1 MTNGFRLT
9 RLALSA
15 KKLSAIQL
23 SRHARVRVTTVQ
35 KLLYIKSSDSK
46 ASEVPLKLGDDVS
59 ITYAT
64 SCGEALELMREH
76 DFDGLYYCGGGSK
89 ADGLKQTTLEEV
101 IQSTTILDLVPDGI
115 ALLDSQNRIIK
126 TNVRLTS
133 WFKNL
138 KLVGLNFY
146 EAIGQPT
153 ILGPE
158 PSPLSTSRSKQQPS
172 VATISVDERYFQL
185 RVVPIIDSSGQTETL
200 LVSLSD
206 STVEVLRTLKFEA
219 LHRAGIALAD
229 LRPEEIYQMDVDQR
243 IELLKDN
250 ILHYV
255 RDLLNFDVVEIRL
268 IDQKTGL
275 LEPLLS
281 EGIDDETSRRP
292 LYAQATGNGVTGFVT
307 ATGASYMC
315 EDTNNDPLYIGGLV
329 GAKSSLTAP
338 LIYHDQVIGSF
349 NVESPEI
356 GAFNEEDL
364 QFVEWFAL
372 DIAVA
377 LNTLELLNAQRND
390 AALQS
395 VSAIHSAVALPID
408 EILNDTVHAME
419 SYIGHDPDVTK
430 RLGTI
435 MKHARQ
441 IKSVIQQIGQELA
454 PPDASSVQSVNCP
467 SLKDRRVL
475 VIDADEQVR
484 TSAHQLLERY
494 GCIVETA
501 HEGKEAIL
509 MVRNGSLE
517 KPYDAIIAD
526 IRLPDI
532 GGYDLLMKLKETFD
546 EPPLILMTGFGYDPG
561 HSIVKARQA
570 GLKNNALLF
579 KPFRLDQLL
588 EVVQAM
594 VTGAAVAPPK

>member
-1 MTNGFRLT
+1 M
-9 RLALSA
+9 
-15 KKLSAIQL
+15 
-23 SRHARVRVTTVQ
+23 TTVQ
-35 KLLYIKSSDSK
+35 KLLCIKKNQNKTSQL
-46 ASEVPLKLGDDVS
+46 PLDLDNDVS
-59 ITYAT
+59 VTYA
-64 SCGEALELMREH
+64 SGCGEALKLMREQH
-76 DFDGLYYCGGGSK
+76 FDGLYYCGDEGQAGDSQNSSL
-89 ADGLKQTTLEEV
+89 AEML
-101 IQSTTILDLVPDGI
+101 QSSAILDLVPDGI
-115 ALLDSQNRIIK
+115 ALLDSQNKIIK
-126 TNVRLTS
+126 TNDRLTG

-158 PSPLSTSRSKQQPS
+158 PSPLATSRSKQRPCR
-172 VATISVDERYFQL
+172 ATISVNDRYFQL
-185 RVVPIIDSSGQTETL
+185 RVVPIIDSDGPTERL
-200 LVSLSD
+200 LISLSD
-206 STVEVLRTLKFEA
+206 STQTVLKNQKFEA
-219 LHRAGIALAD
+219 LHQAGIALAD
-229 LRPEEIYQMDVDQR
+229 LRPEEICQMDVEQR

-250 ILHYV
+250 IVHYTK
-255 RDLLNFDVVEIRL
+255 DLLNFDVVEIRL
-268 IDQKTGL
+268 VEQETGR

-281 EGIDDETSRRP
+281 LGIDAETSRRP
-292 LYAQATGNGVTGFVT
+292 LFAVATGNGVTGFVA

-315 EDTNNDPLYIGGLV
+315 EDTNDDPLYIGGLV
-329 GAKSSLTAP
+329 NARSSLTAP
-338 LIYHDQVIGSF
+338 LVYHDQVIGSF
-349 NVESPEI
+349 NVESPEV
-356 GAFNEEDL
+356 GAFTEEDL

-390 AALQS
+390 AASQS
-395 VSAIHSAVALPID
+395 VTAIHSAVALPID
-408 EILNDTVHAME
+408 EILNDTVHAIE
-419 SYIGHDPDVTK
+419 SYIGHDPQVTK
-430 RLGTI
+430 RLGSI
-435 MKHARQ
+435 MKNARQ

-454 PPDASSVQSVNCP
+454 PPDASAVQSVNC
-467 SLKDRRVL
+467 LELDGRRVL

-509 MVRNGSLE
+509 MVRNGSLDT
-517 KPYDAIIAD
+517 PYDAIIAD

-532 GGYDLLMKLKETFD
+532 GGYDLLMKLKETID
-546 EPPLILMTGFGYDPG
+546 QPPLILMTGFGYDPG

-594 VTGAAVAPPK
+594 VSGDTAESPK

>member
-1 MTNGFRLT
+1 MRIT
-9 RLALSA
+9 
-15 KKLSAIQL
+15 
-23 SRHARVRVTTVQ
+23 VVQ
-35 KLLYIKSSDSK
+35 KLLCIKNSQTN
-46 ASEVPLKLGDDVS
+46 ASELPLELGDDVS
-59 ITYAT
+59 VTYT
-64 SCGEALELMREH
+64 SCCQDALELMREH
-76 DFDGLYYCGGGSK
+76 DFDGLYYCGGGDKSGEPEK
-89 ADGLKQTTLEEV
+89 ASLGEV
-101 IQSTTILDLVPDGI
+101 IFNTAILDHVPDGI
-115 ALLDSQNRIIK
+115 ALLDSQNRVLK

-133 WFKNL
+133 WFKNHQL
-138 KLVGLNFY
+138 GGLNFY

-158 PSPLSTSRSKQQPS
+158 PSPLATCRSKRKPC
-172 VATISVDERYFQL
+172 VATLSVGDRYFQL
-185 RVVPIIDSSGQTETL
+185 RVVPIVDSNGQPNHL

-206 STVEVLRTLKFEA
+206 STQAVLRNLKFEA

-229 LRPEEIYQMDVDQR
+229 LRPEEICQMDVEQR

-255 RDLLNFDVVEIRL
+255 KDLFNFDVVEIRL
-268 IDQKTGL
+268 VEQDTGL
-275 LEPLLS
+275 LKPLLS
-281 EGIDDETSRRP
+281 VGINAETSRRP
-292 LYAQATGNGVTGFVT
+292 LYAKATGNGVTGFVA
-307 ATGASYMC
+307 ATGTSYMC
-315 EDTNNDPLYIGGLV
+315 EDINNDPLYIGGLV
-329 GAKSSLTAP
+329 GARSSMTAP
-338 LIYHDQVIGSF
+338 LVYQDQVIGTF
-349 NVESPEI
+349 NVESPI
-356 GAFNEEDL
+356 VGAFNEEDL

-390 AALQS
+390 TALQS

-408 EILNDTVHAME
+408 EILNETVHAIE
-419 SYIGHDPDVTK
+419 SYVGHDPEVPK

-435 MKHARQ
+435 MKHARK

-454 PPDASSVQSVNCP
+454 PPDASTVQSANCP
-467 SLKDRRVL
+467 ALKDRRVL

-484 TSAHQLLERY
+484 TSAHQLLEQY

-509 MVRNGSLE
+509 MVRNGSLDS
-517 KPYDAIIAD
+517 PYDAIIAD

-532 GGYDLLMKLKETFD
+532 GGYDLLVKLKETI
-546 EPPLILMTGFGYDPG
+546 EHPPLILMTGFGYDPG

-570 GLKNNALLF
+570 GLKNNALLS
-579 KPFRLDQLL
+579 KPFRIDQLL

-594 VTGAAVAPPK
+594 VFGDTVAPPK

>member
-1 MTNGFRLT
+1 MQKLICIKNNENKPDELP
-9 RLALSA
+9 LAL
-15 KKLSAIQL
+15 
-23 SRHARVRVTTVQ
+23 
-35 KLLYIKSSDSK
+35 KS
-46 ASEVPLKLGDDVS
+46 DVS
-59 ITYAT
+59 VTYA
-64 SCGEALELMREH
+64 SCCREAMELMRQQH
-76 DFDGLYYCGGGSK
+76 FDGVYLCG
-89 ADGLKQTTLEEV
+89 DGDQASAPNNISVAEMLE
-101 IQSTTILDLVPDGI
+101 SSAILDLSSDGI
-115 ALLDSQNRIIK
+115 ALLDSENKVLR
-126 TNVRLTS
+126 TNDRLTS

-158 PSPLSTSRSKQQPS
+158 PSPLATSRSKRQSSQT
-172 VATISVDERYFQL
+172 TIAVNDRYFLL
-185 RVVPIIDSSGQTETL
+185 RVVPIIVSDGPPERL

-206 STVEVLRTLKFEA
+206 STQTVLKNMKFEA

-229 LRPEEIYQMDVDQR
+229 LRPEEISQMDVEQR

-250 ILHYV
+250 ILHYAK
-255 RDLLNFDVVEIRL
+255 DLLNFDVVEIRL
-268 IDQKTGL
+268 VDQESGR

-281 EGIDDETSRRP
+281 LGINAETSRRP
-292 LYAQATGNGVTGFVT
+292 LYAVATGNGVTGFVA
-307 ATGASYMC
+307 ATGSSYMC

-329 GAKSSLTAP
+329 NARSSLTVP
-338 LIYHDQVIGSF
+338 LIYQEQVIGSF
-349 NVESPEI
+349 NVESPDV
-356 GAFNEEDL
+356 GAFTEEDL

-390 AALQS
+390 AASQS

-408 EILNDTVHAME
+408 EILNDTVHAIE
-419 SYIGHDPDVTK
+419 SYIGHDPQVTK
-430 RLGTI
+430 RLGAI
-435 MKHARQ
+435 MKNARQ
-441 IKSVIQQIGQELA
+441 IKSVIQKIGQELA
-454 PPDASSVQSVNCP
+454 PADASAVQSVNCP
-467 SLKDRRVL
+467 KLKDRRVL
-475 VIDADEQVR
+475 VIDADEEVR

-509 MVRNGSLE
+509 MVRNGSFDN
-517 KPYDAIIAD
+517 PYDAIIAD

-532 GGYDLLMKLKETFD
+532 GGYDLLMKLKETMK

-579 KPFRLDQLL
+579 KPFRLDQLI

-594 VTGAAVAPPK
+594 VVGDPAESSK

>member
-1 MTNGFRLT
+1 MQKLICIKNNENKPDELP
-9 RLALSA
+9 LAL
-15 KKLSAIQL
+15 
-23 SRHARVRVTTVQ
+23 
-35 KLLYIKSSDSK
+35 KS
-46 ASEVPLKLGDDVS
+46 DVS
-59 ITYAT
+59 VTYA
-64 SCGEALELMREH
+64 SCCREAMELMRQQH
-76 DFDGLYYCGGGSK
+76 FDGVYLCG
-89 ADGLKQTTLEEV
+89 DGDQSSAPNNISVVEMLE
-101 IQSTTILDLVPDGI
+101 SSAILDLSSDGI
-115 ALLDSQNRIIK
+115 ALLDSENKVLR
-126 TNVRLTS
+126 TNDRLTS

-158 PSPLSTSRSKQQPS
+158 PSPLATSRSKRQSSQT
-172 VATISVDERYFQL
+172 TIAVNDRYFLL
-185 RVVPIIDSSGQTETL
+185 RVVPIIVSDGPPERL

-206 STVEVLRTLKFEA
+206 STQTVLKNMKFEA

-229 LRPEEIYQMDVDQR
+229 LRPEEISQMDVEQR

-250 ILHYV
+250 ILHYAK
-255 RDLLNFDVVEIRL
+255 DLLNFDVVEIRL
-268 IDQKTGL
+268 VDQESGR

-281 EGIDDETSRRP
+281 LGINAETSRRP
-292 LYAQATGNGVTGFVT
+292 LYAVATGNGVTGFVA
-307 ATGASYMC
+307 ATGSSYMC

-329 GAKSSLTAP
+329 NARSSLTVP
-338 LIYHDQVIGSF
+338 LIYQEQVIGSF
-349 NVESPEI
+349 NVESPDV
-356 GAFNEEDL
+356 GAFTEEDL

-390 AALQS
+390 AASQS

-408 EILNDTVHAME
+408 EILNDTVHAIE
-419 SYIGHDPDVTK
+419 SYIGHDPQVTK
-430 RLGTI
+430 RLGAI
-435 MKHARQ
+435 MKNARQ
-441 IKSVIQQIGQELA
+441 IKSVIQKIGQELA
-454 PPDASSVQSVNCP
+454 PADASVQSVNCP
-467 SLKDRRVL
+467 KLKDRRVL
-475 VIDADEQVR
+475 VIDADEEVR

-509 MVRNGSLE
+509 MVRNGSFDN
-517 KPYDAIIAD
+517 PYDAIIAD

-532 GGYDLLMKLKETFD
+532 GGYDLLMKLKETMK

-579 KPFRLDQLL
+579 KPFRLDQLI

-594 VTGAAVAPPK
+594 VVGDPAESSK

>member
-1 MTNGFRLT
+1 MQKLICIKNNENKPDELP
-9 RLALSA
+9 LAL
-15 KKLSAIQL
+15 
-23 SRHARVRVTTVQ
+23 
-35 KLLYIKSSDSK
+35 KS
-46 ASEVPLKLGDDVS
+46 DVS
-59 ITYAT
+59 VTYA
-64 SCGEALELMREH
+64 SCCREAMELMRQQH
-76 DFDGLYYCGGGSK
+76 FDGVYLCGDDDQAS
-89 ADGLKQTTLEEV
+89 APNNISVAEMLE
-101 IQSTTILDLVPDGI
+101 SSAILDLSSDGI
-115 ALLDSQNRIIK
+115 ALLDSENKVLR
-126 TNVRLTS
+126 TNDRLTS

-158 PSPLSTSRSKQQPS
+158 PSPLATSRSKRQSSQT
-172 VATISVDERYFQL
+172 TIAVNDRYFLL
-185 RVVPIIDSSGQTETL
+185 RVVPIIVSDGPPERL

-206 STVEVLRTLKFEA
+206 STQTVLKNMKFEA

-229 LRPEEIYQMDVDQR
+229 LRPEEISQMDVEQR

-250 ILHYV
+250 ILHYAK
-255 RDLLNFDVVEIRL
+255 DLLNFDVVEIRL
-268 IDQKTGL
+268 VDQESGR

-281 EGIDDETSRRP
+281 LGINAETSRRP
-292 LYAQATGNGVTGFVT
+292 LYAVATGNGVTGFVA
-307 ATGASYMC
+307 ATGSSYMC

-329 GAKSSLTAP
+329 NARSSLTVP
-338 LIYHDQVIGSF
+338 LIYQEQVIGSF
-349 NVESPEI
+349 NVESPDV
-356 GAFNEEDL
+356 GAFTEEDL

-390 AALQS
+390 AASQS

-408 EILNDTVHAME
+408 EILNDTVHAIE
-419 SYIGHDPDVTK
+419 SYIGHDPQVTK
-430 RLGTI
+430 RLGAI
-435 MKHARQ
+435 MKNARQ
-441 IKSVIQQIGQELA
+441 IKSVIQKIGQELA
-454 PPDASSVQSVNCP
+454 PADASAVQSVNCP
-467 SLKDRRVL
+467 KLKDRRVL
-475 VIDADEQVR
+475 VIDADEEVR

-509 MVRNGSLE
+509 MVRNGSFDN
-517 KPYDAIIAD
+517 PYDAIIAD

-532 GGYDLLMKLKETFD
+532 GGYDLLMKLKETMK

-579 KPFRLDQLL
+579 KPFRLDQLI

-594 VTGAAVAPPK
+594 VVGDPAESSK